1 MSAFQL
7 PSSGDSALVFRILL
21 FAGLRDALQS
31 DFLEVSLRSGSTPDL
46 TVADLVRECEKQ
58 FPVLRDWLPHIR
70 IAVNLEYSTP
80 QAQLQRGDEIAFIPP
95 VAGG

>member
-1 MSAFQL
+1 MI
-7 PSSGDSALVFRILL
+7 DSAENSKSLLQFHILL

-31 DFLEVSLRSGSTPDL
+31 DSLDVSLQAGSTPGP
-46 TVADLVRECEKQ
+46 TVADLLRECETQ

-70 IAVNLEYSTP
+70 IAVNLEYSQPNTR
-80 QAQLQRGDEIAFIPP
+80 LQDGDEIAFIPP

>member
-1 MSAFQL
+1 MTHDSTSASPL
-7 PSSGDSALVFRILL
+7 CFRILL
-21 FAGLRDALQS
+21 FAGLRDALQT
-31 DFLEVSLRSGSTPDL
+31 DVLEIALPAGSTPAPFR
-46 TVADLVRECEKQ
+46 VADLLAECEKQ

-80 QAQLQRGDEIAFIPP
+80 ETLLHAGDEVAFIPP